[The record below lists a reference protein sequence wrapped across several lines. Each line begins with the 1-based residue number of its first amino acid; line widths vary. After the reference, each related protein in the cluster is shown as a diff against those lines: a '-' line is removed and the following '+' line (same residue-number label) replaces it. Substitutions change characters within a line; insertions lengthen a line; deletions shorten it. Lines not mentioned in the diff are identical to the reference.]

1 MAYTTINKSSLHFNT
16 KLFTGNGGTNAQTGV
31 GFQPDLLWFKNR
43 SAGIN
48 HMWFD
53 SVRGINKYFY
63 GNLTEA
69 QGTSS
74 SILTARGSDGFTVGA
89 NGNVNGNGNG
99 IASWNWKAGSS
110 FSNSAGA
117 NGASIASTGSVNTA
131 AGFSIIS
138 YTGNG
143 ASSATL
149 AHGLGAVPKMMIV
162 KRRDASASWFVY
174 HQILGANNQLKL
186 DNQEA
191 SSANQGAWNNTTPT
205 SSLFTIGTADSVN
218 ANNGTYI
225 NYLFSEI
232 PGYSKIDKYT
242 GNGVADG
249 PIVNCGFKPAF
260 VLVKITTA
268 SNENWMLLDNKR
280 DGFNTQNDQLF
291 PNTNDDE
298 EANTEAD
305 FLSNGFKL
313 TRANSRMNGAAGN
326 YIFMAFAENPFVT
339 STGNGSIPTTA
350 R

>member
-110 FSNSAGA
+110 VSGTTTGSGT
-117 NGASIASTGSVNTA
+117 GKSYSGSVNTTS
-131 AGFSIIS
+131 GFSIIK
-138 YTGNG
+138 YLGNG
-143 ASSATL
+143 SSGHTIPHNL
-149 AHGLGAVPKMMIV
+149 NAVPKMIIV
-162 KRRDASASWFVY
+162 KSMDRATNWMVY
-174 HQILGANNQLKL
+174 HQTNGNTKYLRLNTTAATNTSTGI
-186 DNQEA
+186 
-191 SSANQGAWNNTTPT
+191 WNNTTPT
-205 SSLFTIGTADSVN
+205 SSVFTVGSDGDVN
-218 ANNGTYI
+218 NNNENYI
-225 NYLFSEI
+225 SYIFAEKQ
-232 PGYSKIDKYT
+232 GYSKMGGFT
-242 GNGVADG
+242 GNGNADG
-249 PIVNCGFKPAF
+249 IFCYLGFKPAF
-260 VLVKITTA
+260 VMVKRTNNA
-268 SNENWMLLDNKR
+268 NFWLMRDNKR
-280 DGFNTQNDQLF
+280 SPQNV
-291 PNTNDDE
+291 TDE
-298 EANTEAD
+298 TLAADSASTEAGWGSSYLID
-305 FLSNGFKL
+305 MLSNGFKMRD
-313 TRANSRMNGAAGN
+313 TTSPVNTSTAT
-326 YIFMAFAENPFVT
+326 YIFQAFAEAPLVGTNNVPA
-339 STGNGSIPTTA
+339 TA